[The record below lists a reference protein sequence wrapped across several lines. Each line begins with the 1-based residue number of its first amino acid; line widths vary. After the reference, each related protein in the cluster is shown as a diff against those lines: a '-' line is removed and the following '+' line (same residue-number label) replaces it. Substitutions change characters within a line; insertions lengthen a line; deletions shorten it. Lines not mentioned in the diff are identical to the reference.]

1 MIPNGNKISDC
12 GENVDFRLLKF
23 VIFGPKK
30 AKSWKSMK
38 HALEH
43 PITIVDTKY

>member
-1 MIPNGNKISDC
+1 MIPNGNKISDY
-12 GENVDFRLLKF
+12 GENVPFRQLKF

-30 AKSWKSMK
+30 GKSWKSIK

-43 PITIVDTKY
+43 PVAIVDTKY

>member
-12 GENVDFRLLKF
+12 DENLYFRLLQF

-30 AKSWKSMK
+30 AKSWKLMK

-43 PITIVDTKY
+43 PITIVDTEY

>member
-12 GENVDFRLLKF
+12 GENVHFRLLKF

-30 AKSWKSMK
+30 AKSQKSMK
-38 HALEH
+38 RALEH
-43 PITIVDTKY
+43 PINIVDTKY

>member
-12 GENVDFRLLKF
+12 GENVYFQLLKF

-38 HALEH
+38 HTLEH
-43 PITIVDTKY
+43 PIAIVDTKY